1 MCNEVLS
8 FIIAFV
14 SMIKTQIRRHI
25 VSTFPSYDFTF
36 VFIPT
41 KAIVY
46 WNPDS
51 TTEAPLYYKSHWHV
65 CDNTQLCV

>member
-14 SMIKTQIRRHI
+14 SMVKTEIRRHI
-25 VSTFPSYDFTF
+25 LSTFPSYDFAC

-51 TTEAPLYYKSHWHV
+51 TTEASLY
-65 CDNTQLCV
+65 